1 MQEGLRVLHHGI
13 VQIHVQGRRTKE
25 DEGNKTI
32 RKIKYCLHPW
42 VALAQNKCCWRRG
55 ETEEKRVR
63 RLSSDGSGR
72 HGDGADGVRSTKH
85 VYTLW
90 RSSHLKKKKNRK
102 KLGQAGLPYGVGTDQ
117 KIFLGFWA
125 RLIQIFLWLPDSFWG
140 WKQEV
145 KMACYHKKVV

>member
-85 VYTLW
+85 VYTL
-90 RSSHLKKKKNRK
+90 
-102 KLGQAGLPYGVGTDQ
+102 
-117 KIFLGFWA
+117 
-125 RLIQIFLWLPDSFWG
+125 
-140 WKQEV
+140 
-145 KMACYHKKVV
+145 

>member
-13 VQIHVQGRRTKE
+13 VQIHVQGRTKE

-32 RKIKYCLHPW
+32 RKIKYCLYPW
-42 VALAQNKCCWRRG
+42 VALAQNKGCWRRG

-63 RLSSDGSGR
+63 RLSSDGSGH

-90 RSSHLKKKKNRK
+90 RSSHLKKKKKTEKNAGRRGSPMGWAQTRRYSWVSEPASSKYFCDCLTHFEAENK
-102 KLGQAGLPYGVGTDQ
+102 KSKWPV
-117 KIFLGFWA
+117 
-125 RLIQIFLWLPDSFWG
+125 
-140 WKQEV
+140 
-145 KMACYHKKVV
+145 YHKKVV